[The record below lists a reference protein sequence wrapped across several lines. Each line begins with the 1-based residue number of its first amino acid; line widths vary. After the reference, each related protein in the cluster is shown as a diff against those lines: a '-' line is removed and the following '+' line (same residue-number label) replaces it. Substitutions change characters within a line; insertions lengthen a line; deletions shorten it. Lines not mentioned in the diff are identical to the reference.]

1 MTYPFDNAG
10 AEKATEQVREF
21 TERFAGSGRAFGQLA
36 LDNYE
41 QAVNTFIEFET
52 KAAEAAPVEWVKAAL
67 GAHAS
72 FVGDVTGAY
81 VKAARS
87 ALEN

>member
-1 MTYPFDNAG
+1 MTYPFDNA
-10 AEKATEQVREF
+10 EKANEQVREL
-21 TERFAGSGRAFGQLA
+21 TERVAGSGRAFGQLA
-36 LDNYE
+36 LDSYE
-41 QAVNTFIEFET
+41 QAVNTFIEFEN

-87 ALEN
+87 ALDN